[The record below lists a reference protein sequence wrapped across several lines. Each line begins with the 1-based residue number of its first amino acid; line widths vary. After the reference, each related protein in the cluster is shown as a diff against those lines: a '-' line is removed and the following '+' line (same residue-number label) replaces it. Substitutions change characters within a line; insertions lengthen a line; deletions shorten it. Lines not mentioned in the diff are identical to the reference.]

1 MYKKSNFPVK
11 YQIFTMM
18 IGDGNVDT
26 CQVRKLRDVLLLL
39 ITSLNRKGKLQLPLA
54 RIMTE
59 NFPVF
64 SLWLQIIRQTWSV
77 SLLFKTWKEYHFQKI
92 TFCSNSW
99 RCLKCSDV
107 YHKCWLYLP
116 SMVSVFRGSAI
127 WSFSSVCFNILKI
140 KRVAGSGF

>member
-1 MYKKSNFPVK
+1 MYKKSNFPLK
-11 YQIFTMM
+11 YQIITKM

-39 ITSLNRKGKLQLPLA
+39 ITSLNRKGKLQLRLA
-54 RIMTE
+54 RIRTE

-64 SLWLQIIRQTWSV
+64 SLWLQIIRQTWPV
-77 SLLFKTWKEYHFQKI
+77 SLLFKSWKEYHFQKI

-107 YHKCWLYLP
+107 PQMLALSAKHGFSFFRKCYLKFLER
-116 SMVSVFRGSAI
+116 VFQY
-127 WSFSSVCFNILKI
+127 LED
-140 KRVAGSGF
+140 